1 MTSKK
6 LFMANV
12 GIVGYGIVGKATDY
26 GLGKDNNIMF
36 YDKYKAED
44 VLDGVLRKGFPLEEV
59 VRSSEFIFI
68 CLPTPFSQSG
78 QNIDLRIMDNNIREI
93 TKMSDGTNKIVI
105 IKSTVVPGT
114 SRKYADEYSRI
125 NFCMNPEFLTEVNYL
140 KDFVEADRIV
150 IGADDNK
157 VRLRVAD
164 LYRNT
169 FPKTPMFLT
178 DLTTAEM
185 VKYMANTFLA
195 TKVIFANEMQT
206 ICEGLGIKYE

>member
-26 GLGKDNNIMF
+26 GLGKNNNIVF
-36 YDKYKAED
+36 YDKYKTED
-44 VLDGVLRKGFPLEEV
+44 VLNGVLRKGFHLEEV
-59 VRSSEFIFI
+59 VESSEFVFV

-78 QNIDLRIMDNNIREI
+78 QNIDLRIMDDNIEEI
-93 TKMSDGTNKIVI
+93 TKMTDGTNKIVI

-114 SRKYADEYSRI
+114 SRSYADKHPKT
-125 NFCMNPEFLTEVNYL
+125 NFCMNPEFLTEANYL

-157 VRLRVAD
+157 IRLRA
-164 LYRNT
+164 
-169 FPKTPMFLT
+169 
-178 DLTTAEM
+178 
-185 VKYMANTFLA
+185 
-195 TKVIFANEMQT
+195 
-206 ICEGLGIKYE
+206 